1 MAVNNM
7 NNVTSQKYGFSPD
20 FLKEK
25 ALNNKKFHEIYD
37 FHRLVKVQDNAER
50 YEHSDIGSDKHFHK
64 KLRNP
69 LEVGKKVLT
78 LAERLKKKK
87 DAPDAL
93 YKAQQKMLFF
103 NRQEIFIVR
112 KILQRGSSYDYWI
125 SKTDDDAI
133 IQKRFLRQELF
144 AFINQFV

>member
-25 ALNNKKFHEIYD
+25 ALNDKKFHEIYD

-50 YEHSDIGSDKHFHK
+50 YEHSDIQSDKHFHK

-87 DAPDAL
+87 MHLML
-93 YKAQQKMLFF
+93 YIKH
-103 NRQEIFIVR
+103 NRKCYFLIAR
-112 KILQRGSSYDYWI
+112 K
-125 SKTDDDAI
+125 
-133 IQKRFLRQELF
+133 FL
-144 AFINQFV
+144 